1 MKHNVILKE
10 IRKIDDIEIEEINSE
25 DTKYLIKGSV
35 PLYSID
41 MVELNKW
48 YTKWLKD
55 LTKLDNYG
63 TEYFETIYPEQIRG
77 SALDAIENFIL
88 ENLDLKDLL
97 SSFSFYSD
105 FKIVWSSTYLYS
117 ASVGFELEIA
127 DVAPF

>member
-10 IRKIDDIEIEEINSE
+10 IRKIEDIEIEDVNSE
-25 DTKYLIKGSV
+25 DTKYIIKGSV

-55 LTKLDNYG
+55 LKKLENYG

-97 SSFSFYSD
+97 GSFSFYSE